1 MGLVCAG
8 GVNQSFLARM
18 PALLA
23 RMGPIKASSYR
34 VARQIAN
41 TLRAGNAASHYSM
54 LEACPVIWTF
64 LPDADLDRILRDL
77 VGQTRFQETPRGRT
91 MVVLCDCVRDS
102 LAAHALRAAGARV
115 ASLNAIP
122 GSTEQ
127 IFVAEGHRD
136 TLRMLRRLLEEDKRK
151 LIELKPGTKPLF
163 FAGVHAAA
171 PLLLPWIAA
180 GMECLRAAGFTRTEA
195 ATVGEFLGVHTLRS
209 YVRAGAKAWK
219 RQTGA
224 DLSQAL
230 ENDIPAIRS
239 GHPRLADLYEEGIR
253 VALAA
258 FASGPAVPTKGQAG
272 QGAGRGP
279 GGPPHKFMVAS

>member
-1 MGLVCAG
+1 MNLEGMGLVCAG

-23 RMGPIKASSYR
+23 RLGPIKASSYR

-41 TLRAGNAASHYSM
+41 TLRTGEAASHYSM

-64 LPDADLDRILRDL
+64 VPEADLDRILRDL
-77 VGQTRFQETPRGRT
+77 VAQTPSPETRCRKT

-102 LAAHALRAAGARV
+102 LAAGALRASGARV
-115 ASLNAIP
+115 VSLNPIP
-122 GSTEQ
+122 GSREQ

-171 PLLLPWIAA
+171 PPLLPWIAA
-180 GMECLRAAGFTRTEA
+180 GMECLREAGFTRAEA
-195 ATVGEFLGVHTLRS
+195 AAVGEFLGVHTLRS
-209 YVRAGAKAWK
+209 YIRAGAKSWNRRTEAAL
-219 RQTGA
+219 R
-224 DLSQAL
+224 QAL
-230 ENDIPAIRS
+230 ANDIPAIRS
-239 GHPRLADLYEEGIR
+239 GNPRLADLYEQGIR
-253 VALAA
+253 VALATFKICPA
-258 FASGPAVPTKGQAG
+258 PFSEAASI
-272 QGAGRGP
+272 
-279 GGPPHKFMVAS
+279 SS